1 MVSLSLTYP
10 DINLGTTEDP
20 GLNYVT
26 GKPGLVLR
34 KVKGKMKTS
43 TTEPQPVSST
53 HIHDDLCDNDILEC
67 STDPAEAKADI
78 NITSHHLPAFPTY
91 EELLKHFRQE
101 AWVIPVLVA
110 AASVIL
116 IFIIF
121 EIFLL
126 AKAINRNPSRRH
138 LFLGQMLLLGLL
150 SCACM
155 SAVYT
160 LKPSPVSCAVIRL
173 GSGLAYSIVYSTL
186 LVKLVFLVSLNS
198 GVYLPATY
206 QSLLLCFAVLI
217 QLVIGIQ
224 WLVSAPP
231 EVVEFECEGAVM
243 EACVTQFEQQLLGL
257 LYVVFLIVVVVLL
270 AFKSRGVR
278 ENYREAIYVGLT
290 MGFTVSIWVV
300 WILAGLIVSCKY
312 QVSS

>member
-1 MVSLSLTYP
+1 MS
-10 DINLGTTEDP
+10 
-20 GLNYVT
+20 
-26 GKPGLVLR
+26 
-34 KVKGKMKTS
+34 
-43 TTEPQPVSST
+43 
-53 HIHDDLCDNDILEC
+53 
-67 STDPAEAKADI
+67 
-78 NITSHHLPAFPTY
+78 
-91 EELLKHFRQE
+91 
-101 AWVIPVLVA
+101 
-110 AASVIL
+110 
-116 IFIIF
+116 
-121 EIFLL
+121 
-126 AKAINRNPSRRH
+126 RNPSRRH

-150 SCACM
+150 SCAAM

-231 EVVEFECEGAVM
+231 EVAEFECEGAVM
-243 EACVTQFEQQLLGL
+243 EACATQFEQQLLGL

-312 QVSS
+312 QVS